1 VHLENGVIEDLSEP
15 LRHPEERDYTM
26 SNNLLKNNS
35 QPMMKRK
42 VTLRNKKSVIVES
55 LLLDKKTI
63 LTDKLPICK
72 SNIPNIVSSPTL
84 PLESTSNVKAY
95 GPSCLRE
102 LASQGVL
109 SEVVVAYRDRLC
121 RFAFELIEW
130 LLHSNGVKLVV
141 LNESLEK
148 KKVRGLYSNG

>member
-1 VHLENGVIEDLSEP
+1 
-15 LRHPEERDYTM
+15 
-26 SNNLLKNNS
+26 
-35 QPMMKRK
+35 
-42 VTLRNKKSVIVES
+42 
-55 LLLDKKTI
+55 
-63 LTDKLPICK
+63 
-72 SNIPNIVSSPTL
+72 L

-130 LLHSNGVKLVV
+130 LASYGRFFSFTPMESNSWFSMKAW
-141 LNESLEK
+141 K
-148 KKVRGLYSNG
+148 KRRFEDCIQTGNALRALFHV